1 MALLQDCLTWL
12 LALACHGL
20 MYDDALLQVWIAGC
34 VVFVLMTES
43 AMEGS
48 WFVLDLK
55 VCIVVDIVE

>member
-1 MALLQDCLTWL
+1 
-12 LALACHGL
+12 

-55 VCIVVDIVE
+55 ACCRWLMEGWNCWSCGVHCIFAAGL